1 MLHQFFTFS
10 PNVLTMVNCPSIIF
24 HSKGELLFWSYKLNF
39 FTYSYVNVR
48 PSIVKTP
55 KYNFGKANFDG
66 SVISIV
72 YQIPFSNY
80 FPTLSFRTS
89 KPLYNSPFCNK
100 KVKKLKG
107 HFWQGTTQ
115 LLGPWLDTETKL
127 SPENGFRMI
136 CQIPGILFP
145 CSCIRVYCNPL
156 DCRHV
161 SRHAPPHLN
170 SWTSLSFR
178 TLRQVGGCRRIAVGS
193 RLRCPQVSVGSDG
206 AFFCNTEPSFSG
218 RLKLDR
224 FYGRFQK
231 IWDRSSSRVAQ

>member
-24 HSKGELLFWSYKLNF
+24 HSKGELLFWSYKLKF

-107 HFWQGTTQ
+107 HFWQGTHSTSGPLIGHRDKAVPGKWISHDLSNPGNPFSMLLYTCLLQPTWMSTRVPSCPSTLEQ
-115 LLGPWLDTETKL
+115 LNVAFVPDPATSRRLPAHRCRL
-127 SPENGFRMI
+127 SAALSAGF
-136 CQIPGILFP
+136 C
-145 CSCIRVYCNPL
+145 
-156 DCRHV
+156 
-161 SRHAPPHLN
+161 
-170 SWTSLSFR
+170 
-178 TLRQVGGCRRIAVGS
+178 
-193 RLRCPQVSVGSDG
+193 RLRRRLFLQHRAIFFGEVKARPVLWAFSKNMGQV
-206 AFFCNTEPSFSG
+206 
-218 RLKLDR
+218 
-224 FYGRFQK
+224 
-231 IWDRSSSRVAQ
+231 